1 MRVLK
6 AMNIINKQ
14 IVVIL
19 VVLAVASPPLSRAAS
34 VDDPLLLNM
43 ILNEF
48 EGDDSGDHPLS
59 WDAQAWLGHDL
70 NKLWIKTEGERA
82 GGETEDAEFQAL
94 YGRAV
99 SPFWDFQVGL
109 RHDARPS
116 PSQDWVVIGMQGLA
130 RYFFEVD
137 TALFIGESG
146 NTGFRFNAEYEKLF
160 TQRLIL
166 TPEIE
171 MNFYGQ
177 NIPQVSLGSG
187 LSDITLGLRLRYEI
201 RREIAP
207 YLGLEWSKY
216 YGNSADFLRRD
227 GIEVSDTKV
236 VAGLRM
242 WF

>member
-1 MRVLK
+1 MK
-6 AMNIINKQ
+6 IINKH
-14 IVVIL
+14 IVISL
-19 VVLAVASPPLSRAAS
+19 VVLIVASPGLSWAAS
-34 VDDPLLLNM
+34 VDDPLLLN
-43 ILNEF
+43 IIVNEF
-48 EGDDSGDHPLS
+48 ETDDSSGDPLS

-70 NKLWIKTEGERA
+70 NKLWIKTEGERLN
-82 GGETEDAEFQAL
+82 GNTEDAEVQVL

-99 SPFWDFQVGL
+99 SSFWDFQFGL

-116 PSQDWVVIGMQGLA
+116 PSQDWAVIGLQGLA

-137 TALFIGESG
+137 TAVFIGEFG
-146 NTGFRFNAEYEKLF
+146 NTGFRLNAEYERLF

-177 NIPQVSLGSG
+177 NIPEVSIGSG
-187 LSDITLGLRLRYEI
+187 LSDVSLSVRLRYEI

-207 YLGLEWSKY
+207 YVGLEWSKY
-216 YGNSADFLRRD
+216 YGNSAGFIRQD
-227 GIEVSDTKV
+227 GLEVSDTKV
-236 VAGLRM
+236 VAGLRV